1 MHAESLIIIISL
13 TILISYLS
21 SLFYS
26 VTKIPDVIFLMGFGI
41 IMGPLLGY
49 ADKELFG
56 DLSTLM
62 SILALS
68 IILFEAGIN
77 VDITLLL
84 SSMGKALVLSV
95 FSIAAS
101 IVLIGY
107 TVSFVIV
114 PDLPLLQGMLL
125 GAMVGGTST
134 VAVYGILS
142 GISDLIPNI
151 QSTRVMLTMES
162 ILSDPICIIASI
174 TLIKMIMQPS
184 FTLRDTVKEITI
196 VFLFSSILGLVVG
209 IVWARILDRLR
220 KRPFTYM
227 ITLAILLPLYI
238 FSEDFIGEGGGAMT
252 ALLFGLAITN
262 FRYIMD
268 RFNRDERVLI
278 DKKRLREF
286 HEEIVFFVKSFFFV
300 YIGIVVNLS
309 WSFAFFGFALVIL
322 QMGVRY
328 GLVEA
333 LSGEMGFTKVEKAL
347 SQVVYASGLPAFVM
361 SQLPLIFD
369 PGQEFFTDPSIYP
382 NLCMP
387 IVLGTILYSGLVG
400 PKLAEN
406 ALNGSVERVS

>member
-13 TILISYLS
+13 TLLISYLS

-26 VTKIPDVIFLMGFGI
+26 ITKVPDVIFLMGFGI
-41 IMGPLLGY
+41 VMGPLLGY
-49 ADKELFG
+49 ADKGLFNE
-56 DLSTLM
+56 LSTLM
-62 SILALS
+62 SIVALS

-77 VDITLLL
+77 VDITMLLG
-84 SSMGKALVLSV
+84 SMGKALILSV
-95 FSIAAS
+95 FSIIGS
-101 IVLIGY
+101 IFMIGY
-107 TVSFVIV
+107 TVSYVLAPEI
-114 PDLPLLQGMLL
+114 PLLQGMLL

-174 TLIKMIMQPS
+174 TLIKMIMQPD
-184 FTLRDTVKEITI
+184 FTIRDTVKEITI

-227 ITLAILLPLYI
+227 ITLGILLPLYI

-262 FRYIMD
+262 FRYIME
-268 RFNRDERVLI
+268 RFGRNEKVMI
-278 DKKRLREF
+278 DKRRLREF

-300 YIGIVVNLS
+300 YIGIVVQLS
-309 WSFAFFGFALVIL
+309 WRYAFFGFALVIM
-322 QMGVRY
+322 QMGFRY
-328 GLVEA
+328 GLVE
-333 LSGEMGFTKVEKAL
+333 LLCGELGFSHEEKTL

-369 PGQEFFTDPSIYP
+369 PTQLYFTDPQLFP

-406 ALNGSVERVS
+406 ALLDTKQ

>member
-13 TILISYLS
+13 TLLISYLS

-26 VTKIPDVIFLMGFGI
+26 ITKIPDVIFLMGFGI
-41 IMGPLLGY
+41 MMGPMLGY
-49 ADKELFG
+49 ADKGLF
-56 DLSTLM
+56 DELSTLM
-62 SILALS
+62 SIVALS

-77 VDITLLL
+77 VDITVLLG
-84 SSMGKALVLSV
+84 SMGKALILSV
-95 FSIAAS
+95 FSILSS
-101 IVLIGY
+101 ILLIGY
-107 TVSFVIV
+107 TVSYILA
-114 PDLPLLQGMLL
+114 PEIPLLQGMLL

-174 TLIKMIMQPS
+174 TLIKMIIQPG
-184 FTLRDTVKEITI
+184 FTLRDTAKEITT
-196 VFLFSSILGLVVG
+196 VFLFSSILGLVIG
-209 IVWARILDRLR
+209 IVWARIIDRLR

-227 ITLAILLPLYI
+227 ITIGVLLPLYI

-252 ALLFGLAITN
+252 ALLFGLTITN
-262 FRYIMD
+262 FRYIME
-268 RFNRDERVLI
+268 RFGRTEKVMI

-309 WSFAFFGFALVIL
+309 WKFAFFGFALVIL
-322 QMGVRY
+322 QMGLRY
-328 GLVEA
+328 GLVEV
-333 LSGEMGFTKVEKAL
+333 LSGELSFTREEKAL

-361 SQLPLIFD
+361 SQLPTIFD
-369 PGQEFFTDPSIYP
+369 PDRLYFTNPELFP

-387 IVLGTILYSGLVG
+387 IVLGTILYSGLIG

-406 ALNGSVERVS
+406 ALRIKKP

>member
-21 SLFYS
+21 GLFYS

-41 IMGPLLGY
+41 VMGPLLGY
-49 ADKELFG
+49 ADKGLF
-56 DLSTLM
+56 DELSTLM

-77 VDITLLL
+77 VDITVLLG
-84 SSMGKALVLSV
+84 SMTKALILSV
-95 FSIAAS
+95 FSILSS

-107 TVSFVIV
+107 TVSYVLAPEI
-114 PDLPLLQGMLL
+114 PLLQGMLL

-134 VAVYGILS
+134 VAVFGILS
-142 GISDLIPNI
+142 GIGDLIPNI

-162 ILSDPICIIASI
+162 VISDPICIIASI
-174 TLIKMIMQPS
+174 TLIRMIMLPGIIA
-184 FTLRDTVKEITI
+184 RDIAKDI
-196 VFLFSSILGLVVG
+196 VTNFLFSSLLGLGVG

-220 KRPFTYM
+220 TRQFTYM

-238 FSEDFIGEGGGAMT
+238 FSEDFVGEGGGAMT
-252 ALLFGLAITN
+252 ALLFGLTITN
-262 FRYIMD
+262 FRYIMEKFG
-268 RFNRDERVLI
+268 RNEKVLI

-286 HEEIVFFVKSFFFV
+286 HEEIVFFIKSFFFV

-309 WSFAFFGFALVIL
+309 WKYAFFGFAIVIL
-322 QMGVRY
+322 QMGLRY
-328 GLVEA
+328 GLVEV
-333 LSGEMGFTKVEKAL
+333 LSGQLGFSREEKVL

-361 SQLPLIFD
+361 SQLPTIFD
-369 PGQEFFTDPSIYP
+369 PNHEFFKNPQLFP

-400 PKLAEN
+400 PKLAQN
-406 ALNGSVERVS
+406 ALMKKQVS

>member
-13 TILISYLS
+13 TLLISYLG

-26 VTKIPDVIFLMGFGI
+26 ITKIPDVIFLMGFGI
-41 IMGPLLGY
+41 VMGPLLGY
-49 ADKELFG
+49 ADKGLF
-56 DLSTLM
+56 DELSTLM
-62 SILALS
+62 SIIALS

-77 VDITLLL
+77 VDITMLLG
-84 SSMGKALVLSV
+84 SMGKALILSV
-95 FSIAAS
+95 FSIFGS
-101 IVLIGY
+101 IFMIGY
-107 TVSFVIV
+107 VVSYILA
-114 PDLPLLQGMLL
+114 PEIPLLQGMLL

-174 TLIKMIMQPS
+174 TLIKMIMQPE
-184 FTLRDTVKEITI
+184 FTMQDSAKEIVF
-196 VFLFSSILGLVVG
+196 VFLFSSLLGLVVG

-227 ITLAILLPLYI
+227 ITLGILLPLYI

-262 FRYIMD
+262 FRYIME
-268 RFNRDERVLI
+268 RFGRNEKVMI
-278 DKKRLREF
+278 DKRRLREF

-300 YIGIVVNLS
+300 YIGVVVQLS
-309 WSFAFFGFALVIL
+309 WRYAFFGFALVIL
-322 QMGVRY
+322 QMGLRY
-328 GLVEA
+328 SLVEL
-333 LSGEMGFTKVEKAL
+333 LSGELGFTHEEKAL

-369 PGQEFFTDPSIYP
+369 PTNQFFTDPQLFP

-406 ALNGSVERVS
+406 ALLKENN

>member
-21 SLFYS
+21 GLFYS

-41 IMGPLLGY
+41 VMGPLLGY
-49 ADKELFG
+49 ADKGLF
-56 DLSTLM
+56 DELSTLM
-62 SILALS
+62 SIMALS

-84 SSMGKALVLSV
+84 GSMGKALILSV
-95 FSIAAS
+95 FSILSS

-107 TVSFVIV
+107 TISYVLAPEI
-114 PDLPLLQGMLL
+114 PLLQGMLL

-134 VAVYGILS
+134 VAVFGILS
-142 GISDLIPNI
+142 GIGDLIPNI

-162 ILSDPICIIASI
+162 IISDPICIIASI
-174 TLIKMIMQPS
+174 TLIRMIMLPGIIA
-184 FTLRDTVKEITI
+184 RDIAKEIITN
-196 VFLFSSILGLVVG
+196 FLFSSLLGLGVG
-209 IVWARILDRLR
+209 IVWARILDRVR
-220 KRPFTYM
+220 TRQYTYM

-238 FSEDFIGEGGGAMT
+238 FSEDFVGEGGGAMT
-252 ALLFGLAITN
+252 ALLFGLTITN
-262 FRYIMD
+262 FRYIME
-268 RFNRDERVLI
+268 RFGRNEKVMI
-278 DKKRLREF
+278 DKRRLREF
-286 HEEIVFFVKSFFFV
+286 HEEIVFFIKSFFFV

-309 WSFAFFGFALVIL
+309 WRYAFFGFALVIL
-322 QMGVRY
+322 QMGLRY
-328 GLVEA
+328 GLVGV
-333 LSGEMGFTKVEKAL
+333 LSGQLGFTREEKVL

-361 SQLPLIFD
+361 SQLPTIFD
-369 PGQEFFTDPSIYP
+369 PNHEFFKNPQLFP

-406 ALNGSVERVS
+406 ALKNNHST